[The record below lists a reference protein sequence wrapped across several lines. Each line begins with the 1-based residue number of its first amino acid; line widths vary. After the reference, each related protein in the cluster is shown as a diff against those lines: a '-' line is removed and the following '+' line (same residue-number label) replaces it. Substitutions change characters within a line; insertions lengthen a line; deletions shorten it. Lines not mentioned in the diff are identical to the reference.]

1 MTFLIDPKLFAAN
14 MRYYRERQSY
24 SIATLA
30 QHTNLTT
37 TVIQSLESGTHVP
50 TEAQLG
56 HLASALKVKREELV
70 LPRPPEMEY
79 YEAC

>member
-1 MTFLIDPKLFAAN
+1 MSFLIEPKLFAAN

-24 SIATLA
+24 TIAALA
-30 QHTNLTT
+30 LHTNLTT
-37 TVIQSLESGTHVP
+37 ASLQSLEAGTHIP
-50 TEAQLG
+50 TEAQLT
-56 HLASALKVKREELV
+56 HIASALKVRQEDLV

>member
-1 MTFLIDPKLFAAN
+1 MKYF
-14 MRYYRERQSY
+14 RERQSY

-30 QHTNLTT
+30 QYSNLTT
-37 TVIQSLESGTHVP
+37 TALQSLESGTHVP
-50 TEAQLG
+50 TEAQLT

>member
-1 MTFLIDPKLFAAN
+1 MSFLIEPKLFAAN

-24 SIATLA
+24 TIAA
-30 QHTNLTT
+30 MSRHTNLTT
-37 TVIQSLESGTHVP
+37 AALQSLESGTHVP
-50 TEAQLG
+50 TEAQLA
-56 HLASALKVKREELV
+56 HIASALKVKQEDLV